1 MSTRAVSLDRDQ
13 IKIGEGISAA
23 LLLFLM
29 LFSVVGSIAV
39 ADWADGL
46 GVLAWTTLAGM
57 IVGGALAKSRAPG
70 WLAHFAMA
78 LLATPI
84 TALSVST
91 LLPDALTPE
100 QKMIVLQE
108 RMWVWLQKV
117 IAGGTSVDALI
128 FVIQLTFA
136 MWIIAYVA
144 AWFVYR
150 RHQAWGAIIPP
161 GIALTL
167 NLFYAAPQPG
177 LYLGL
182 FVASALLLIVR
193 LNLLTMERAWRS
205 ASIGYAS
212 DISFDFL
219 MYGVG
224 FSLLLIFVVWL
235 VPATAPGP
243 AWLAV
248 FDPMQEPWQRVEE
261 QFNRV
266 FGALRAVGR
275 PGPATFFGTTLNL
288 GGPIRLGNRAVMDV
302 QTNYGRYWRA
312 TVYDKYTGIGW
323 INTRL
328 DAIYLAANDSRFE
341 ILGGGLRVPVT
352 QTFKIFTPDQNTLF
366 AASQPLRFSIP
377 VEIRY
382 VPISSVESDIALARA
397 RRPLREGETYTV
409 VSSISVADEESLRAD
424 SITYS
429 PWISATYLQLPD
441 DLPARVRS
449 LAQTITAKEKNPYDK
464 AAAIENYLRAK
475 IKYNDSVSAPP
486 TGRDGIDYTLF
497 DRPEGYCNYYASAM
511 AVLARAA
518 GIPARIASG
527 YALGEYRDGAFH
539 VVESAAHAW
548 PELYFPGYGWIEFE
562 PTANQ
567 PGIERPK
574 KSDSADQP
582 QLDPNVEARRRNRN
596 ELEDEDVGSANDGRV
611 ATFTTPIIDARFV
624 AIALGALAS
633 VIALGAS
640 ALVIARHARRL
651 AQRAPGARM
660 YEAMLAHARWL
671 GVREQH
677 YATPLERARVIGDAL
692 PNASGAAH
700 QVATLYTRERYAA
713 TALDTDERAALQIAW
728 DYFRAEWRRGLI
740 ARGRARVIAPL
751 HAIRARIALLRTHR
765 TFGG

>member
-1 MSTRAVSLDRDQ
+1 MVRDQ

-46 GVLAWTTLAGM
+46 GVLAWATLAGM
-57 IVGGALAKSRAPG
+57 IFGGALAKSRAPG
-70 WLAHFAMA
+70 WLAHCAMVI
-78 LLATPI
+78 LAPPI

-91 LLPDALTPE
+91 LLPDALTFE
-100 QKMIVLQE
+100 QKLIVLQE

-136 MWIIAYVA
+136 MWVLAYIA

-150 RHQAWGAIIPP
+150 RHQIWGAIIPP

-219 MYGVG
+219 MYGIG

-248 FDPMQEPWQRVEE
+248 FDPVQEPWQRVEA

-288 GGPIRLGNRAVMDV
+288 GGPVRLGDRAVMQV
-302 QTNYGRYWRA
+302 QTDYGRYWRA

-328 DAIYLAANDSRFE
+328 DAIYLSANDTRFE

-352 QTFKIFTPDQNTLF
+352 QTFKIFLPDQSTLF

-377 VEIRY
+377 IEIRY
-382 VPISSVESDIALARA
+382 APISSVESDIALARA

-424 SITYS
+424 SITYAQ
-429 PWISATYLQLPD
+429 WISATYLQLPD
-441 DLPARVRS
+441 DLPARVRT

-475 IKYNDSVSAPP
+475 IKYNDAVSAPP

-518 GIPARIASG
+518 GIPARVASG
-527 YALGEYRDGAFH
+527 YALGDYRDGAFH

-574 KSDSADQP
+574 KSESGDQP
-582 QLDPNVEARRRNRN
+582 ELDPNLPSRRSRAD
-596 ELEDEDVGSANDGRV
+596 LEDEDVGPANDGRV
-611 ATFTTPIIDARFV
+611 ALFTPPSIDARIV
-624 AIALGALAS
+624 AFALGALATIS
-633 VIALGAS
+633 ALGAL
-640 ALVIARHARRL
+640 AVVIARRARRF
-651 AQRAPGARM
+651 AQRAPAARV
-660 YEAMLAHARWL
+660 YEAMLARARWF
-671 GVREQH
+671 GIREQTF
-677 YATPLERARVIGDAL
+677 ATPLERACVIADAL
-692 PNASGAAH
+692 PNASAAAN

-713 TALDTDERAALQIAW
+713 RALDADERALLQIAW
-728 DYFRAEWRRGLI
+728 ENIRQEAWRGLTARVIEKIVAPARALI
-740 ARGRARVIAPL
+740 ARIER
-751 HAIRARIALLRTHR
+751 IRARQMI
-765 TFGG
+765 GE